1 MARSIRNH
9 DGGAGIGIP
18 RWVQLATA
26 GGLMVA
32 SFSTRTPLRLAL
44 GMAAGLLVA
53 RGVLGHAPET
63 GGGSPDEERA
73 HRTQPEWLSEAE
85 PEPHGRLH
93 PDKLIDSAS
102 QDSFPASDPPAYS
115 GGRTGRLSG

>member
-1 MARSIRNH
+1 MAGSIRNH

-32 SFSTRTPLRLAL
+32 SFKTRTPLRLAL

-63 GGGSPDEERA
+63 PSGSADEEPA
-73 HRTQPEWLSEAE
+73 HKPLPEWLSQAE
-85 PEPHGRLH
+85 PESHGGLH
-93 PDKLIDSAS
+93 PDQLIDSAS